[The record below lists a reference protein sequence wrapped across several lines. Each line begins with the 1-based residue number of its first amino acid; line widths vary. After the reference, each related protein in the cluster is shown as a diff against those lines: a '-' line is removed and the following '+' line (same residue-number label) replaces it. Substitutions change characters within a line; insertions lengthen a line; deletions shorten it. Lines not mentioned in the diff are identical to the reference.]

1 MKFEYNGT
9 TYNTDSSE
17 GRLQLTKDVGL
28 KKALITAWFGEDVL
42 GDHGEITFPI
52 SKLDLLYEIALLE
65 AKYERIIS
73 EVTGG
78 ELSKA
83 GTYPEWV
90 IKTFKREFE
99 RPACAVVDVNEILE
113 TDHTAEDKITE
124 IENYL
129 LEFQD

>member
-28 KKALITAWFGEDVL
+28 KKALITAWFGEDAL